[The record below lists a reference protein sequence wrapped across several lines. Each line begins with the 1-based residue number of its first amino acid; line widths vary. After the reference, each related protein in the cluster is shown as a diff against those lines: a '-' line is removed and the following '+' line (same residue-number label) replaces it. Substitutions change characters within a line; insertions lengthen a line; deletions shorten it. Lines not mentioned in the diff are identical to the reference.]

1 MYWPK
6 TASVPV
12 TGPELTIKNAWGG
25 APERRGMTM
34 LGKTGKLLLAFAAA
48 AVLTAGLAG
57 CGGDKK
63 ESGAAAGSDKL
74 IIAINSTFPPFESV
88 KEGTKDYTGVDID
101 IAEYIAAK
109 MGKTPEFTD
118 MKFASLVPTLQSGR
132 ADMILSA
139 ISPTEERMKVVDF
152 SIPYYFPMKA
162 IICQKGAGY
171 DSLDKLQGLSAGAS
185 MGTTYAKELQ
195 EAGGITV
202 VEMDSTPLVVQD
214 IKNGRLAAGLFDSA
228 QAGVFIS
235 QNPDL
240 EMHILDLPV
249 VMDDT
254 FAVALPKGS
263 PDVEQV
269 NALLREMKENGTMH
283 DIFVKYLGEEATE
296 QYEALEAGLDITQW

>member
-1 MYWPK
+1 
-6 TASVPV
+6 
-12 TGPELTIKNAWGG
+12 
-25 APERRGMTM
+25 M
-34 LGKTGKLLLAFAAA
+34 LGKNMGKMMLALAAA
-48 AVLTAGLAG
+48 AVLAVGLSG
-57 CGGDKK
+57 CGGEKK
-63 ESGAAAGSDKL
+63 ESAAASDKL
-74 IIAINSTFPPFESV
+74 VIAINSTFPPFESV

-101 IAEYIAAK
+101 IAEYIAGK

-139 ISPTEERMKVVDF
+139 ISPTRERMEVVDF

-195 EAGGITV
+195 QAGGITV

-269 NALLREMKENGTMH
+269 NALLREMKENGEMH
-283 DIFVKYLGEEATE
+283 RIFVKYLGEEATA
-296 QYEALEAGLDITQW
+296 QYETLEAGLDITQW

>member
-1 MYWPK
+1 
-6 TASVPV
+6 
-12 TGPELTIKNAWGG
+12 
-25 APERRGMTM
+25 M
-34 LGKTGKLLLAFAAA
+34 LGKNMGKMMLALAAA
-48 AVLTAGLAG
+48 AVLAVGLTG

-63 ESGAAAGSDKL
+63 DSAAASDKL
-74 IIAINSTFPPFESV
+74 VIAINSTFPPFESV

-101 IAEYIAAK
+101 IAEYIAGK

-139 ISPTEERMKVVDF
+139 ISPTKERMEVVDF

-171 DSLDKLQGLSAGAS
+171 DSLEKLQGLSAGAS

-195 EAGGITV
+195 QAGGITV

-269 NALLREMKENGTMH
+269 NALLREMKENGEMH
-283 DIFVKYLGEEATE
+283 RIFVKYLGEEATA
-296 QYEALEAGLDITQW
+296 QYETLEAGLDITQW

>member
-1 MYWPK
+1 
-6 TASVPV
+6 
-12 TGPELTIKNAWGG
+12 
-25 APERRGMTM
+25 M
-34 LGKTGKLLLAFAAA
+34 LGKNMGKMMLALAAA
-48 AVLTAGLAG
+48 AVLAVGLTG

-63 ESGAAAGSDKL
+63 ESAAASDKL
-74 IIAINSTFPPFESV
+74 VIAINSTFPPFESV

-101 IAEYIAAK
+101 IAEYIAGK

-139 ISPTEERMKVVDF
+139 ISPTRERMEVVDF

-195 EAGGITV
+195 QAGGITV

-269 NALLREMKENGTMH
+269 NALLREMKENGEMH
-283 DIFVKYLGEEATE
+283 RIFVKYLGEEATA
-296 QYEALEAGLDITQW
+296 QYETLEAGLDITQW

>member
-1 MYWPK
+1 
-6 TASVPV
+6 
-12 TGPELTIKNAWGG
+12 
-25 APERRGMTM
+25 M
-34 LGKTGKLLLAFAAA
+34 LGKNMGKMMLALAAA
-48 AVLTAGLAG
+48 AVLAVGLSG

-63 ESGAAAGSDKL
+63 ESAAASDKL
-74 IIAINSTFPPFESV
+74 VIAINSTFPPFESV

-101 IAEYIAAK
+101 IAEYIAGK

-139 ISPTEERMKVVDF
+139 ISPTRERMEVVDF

-195 EAGGITV
+195 QAGGITV

-269 NALLREMKENGTMH
+269 NALLREMKENGEMH
-283 DIFVKYLGEEATE
+283 RIFVKYLGEEATA

>member
-1 MYWPK
+1 
-6 TASVPV
+6 
-12 TGPELTIKNAWGG
+12 
-25 APERRGMTM
+25 M
-34 LGKTGKLLLAFAAA
+34 LGKNMGKMMLALAAA
-48 AVLTAGLAG
+48 AVLAVGLTG

-63 ESGAAAGSDKL
+63 DSAAASDKL
-74 IIAINSTFPPFESV
+74 VIAINSTFPPFESV

-101 IAEYIAAK
+101 IAEYIAGK

-139 ISPTEERMKVVDF
+139 ISPTKERMEVVDF

-195 EAGGITV
+195 QAGGITV

-269 NALLREMKENGTMH
+269 NALLREMKENGEMH
-283 DIFVKYLGEEATE
+283 RIFVKYLGEEATA
-296 QYEALEAGLDITQW
+296 QYETLEAGLDITQW

>member
-1 MYWPK
+1 
-6 TASVPV
+6 
-12 TGPELTIKNAWGG
+12 
-25 APERRGMTM
+25 M
-34 LGKTGKLLLAFAAA
+34 LGKNMGKMMLALAAA
-48 AVLTAGLAG
+48 AVLAMGLSG

-63 ESGAAAGSDKL
+63 DSAAASDKL
-74 IIAINSTFPPFESV
+74 VIAINSTFPPFESV

-101 IAEYIAAK
+101 IAEYIAGK

-139 ISPTEERMKVVDF
+139 ISPTKERMEVVDF

-195 EAGGITV
+195 QAGGITV

-269 NALLREMKENGTMH
+269 NALLREMKENGEMH
-283 DIFVKYLGEEATE
+283 RIFVKYLGEEATA
-296 QYEALEAGLDITQW
+296 QYETLEAGLDITQW